1 MLIKY
6 IFRRLV
12 SLIPVLL
19 GITLVVFLIVHFAP
33 GDPVANMLG
42 ETYFD
47 KESYEELRHE
57 LGFDRNVIVQ
67 YLSWLGRICRGD
79 LGRSLI
85 RKRPVI
91 ELIAERFPNTLLL
104 ASVGIFFALLIAVP
118 IGIYTAVH
126 QDTWVDNLGRV
137 GALLGVSMPAF
148 WRGLVLM
155 LVFSWYIRIFP
166 SGGSVSEK
174 GWIAVVLPGFSLG
187 ISLAAIVMR
196 MTRSSMLEVLKQDYI
211 KTARAKGVAERVVL
225 FKHALKNALI
235 PVVTVVGLQ
244 MGYLMGTGALLTE
257 TVFSWPGVG
266 RLVVQAIMERDVP
279 LIQGLILFV
288 ALLFVLVNLLVD
300 VIYVYLDPRIEYD

>member
-67 YLSWLGRICRGD
+67 YLRWLGRICRGD